1 MRISPGSSGSGS
13 ACAIPAPNAKA
24 TSADP
29 AAMIGRLRIS
39 FTSIYRLWPASR
51 SWPSAS
57 GRYDRLL
64 GRYPR
69 CPSTLQRCREQ
80 RANYVVRASVSL
92 FELAATAAACWAGGE
107 DVTALGFPV
116 AVAISRIGRL
126 LHAVRRMRSKRAGR
140 HFTGS
145 GPTQAQLRHLR
156 EPGGRWGVGL
166 AGEAVVVPVQLG

>member
-1 MRISPGSSGSGS
+1 LPRQAKIVPTGPCVFTGPNVYPQGQLGISPGSSGSGS
-13 ACAIPAPNAKA
+13 ACAIPAPNARA

-39 FTSIYRLWPASR
+39 FTSIYRLWQHRVPGLVHRA
-51 SWPSAS
+51 
-57 GRYDRLL
+57 DTIDLL

-92 FELAATAAACWAGGE
+92 FELTATAAACWAGGE

-126 LHAVRRMRSKRAGR
+126 LHAVRRMR
-140 HFTGS
+140 
-145 GPTQAQLRHLR
+145 
-156 EPGGRWGVGL
+156 
-166 AGEAVVVPVQLG
+166 